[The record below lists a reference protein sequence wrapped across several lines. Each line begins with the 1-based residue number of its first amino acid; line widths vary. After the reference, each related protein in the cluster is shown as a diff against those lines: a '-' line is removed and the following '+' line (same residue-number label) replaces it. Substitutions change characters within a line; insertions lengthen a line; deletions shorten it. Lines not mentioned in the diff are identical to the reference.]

1 MSAPDEFDPFIERLF
16 RETPPMP
23 DSAGFARGVEKR
35 LASGSRMRT
44 VVIGAAGLIGGVVAV
59 RETLGANLNF
69 SAGGDEVTAN
79 GFSATAASLPEKAG
93 LMDAGV
99 GALTAQAQAAQ
110 SGLSN
115 LGVDFDFAALGG
127 MQMFWAVAALLI
139 AAAVTAGMKLAN
151 EV

>member
-23 DSAGFARGVEKR
+23 DAAEFARGVEKR
-35 LASGSRMRT
+35 LAAGSRMRT
-44 VVIGAAGLIGGVVAV
+44 VVISAAGLIGGVVAV

-69 SAGGDEVTAN
+69 NAASEPTTTGLSA
-79 GFSATAASLPEKAG
+79 SAASLPERAG

-110 SGLSN
+110 SGLST

-139 AAAVTAGMKLAN
+139 AAAVMAGMKLAN

>member
-16 RETPPMP
+16 RETPSMP
-23 DSAGFARGVEKR
+23 DSADFARGVEKR

-59 RETLGANLNF
+59 RETLGSNLSFN
-69 SAGGDEVTAN
+69 AGSEPTTT
-79 GFSATAASLPEKAG
+79 GFSAAAASLPENAG

-110 SGLSN
+110 SGLN
-115 LGVDFDFAALGG
+115 DLGVNFDFAALGG
-127 MQMFWAVAALLI
+127 MQMFWAMAALLI
-139 AAAVTAGMKLAN
+139 AAAVMAGMKLVN

>member
-16 RETPPMP
+16 RETPPMA
-23 DSAGFARGVEKR
+23 DAAGFARGVEKR
-35 LASGSRMRT
+35 LTAASRMRT

-59 RETLGANLNF
+59 RETLGTNF
-69 SAGGDEVTAN
+69 NFTTESDAAAS
-79 GFSATAASLPEKAG
+79 GFSASAATLPERVG

-99 GALTAQAQAAQ
+99 GALAAQAEAARG
-110 SGLSN
+110 GLSS
-115 LGVDFDFAALGG
+115 LGLDFDFAALGG

-139 AAAVTAGMKLAN
+139 AAAVMAGTKLAN

>member
-23 DSAGFARGVEKR
+23 DSADFARGVEKR

-69 SAGGDEVTAN
+69 N
-79 GFSATAASLPEKAG
+79 AAS
-93 LMDAGV
+93 
-99 GALTAQAQAAQ
+99 
-110 SGLSN
+110 
-115 LGVDFDFAALGG
+115 
-127 MQMFWAVAALLI
+127 
-139 AAAVTAGMKLAN
+139 
-151 EV
+151 

>member
-23 DSAGFARGVEKR
+23 DSAEFARGVEKR
-35 LASGSRMRT
+35 LAAGSRMRT
-44 VVIGAAGLIGGVVAV
+44 VVIGAAGLVGGVVAV

-69 SAGGDEVTAN
+69 DAGQAAEAANLSASTV
-79 GFSATAASLPEKAG
+79 SAAEPIG
-93 LMDAGV
+93 LTEAGV
-99 GALTAQAQAAQ
+99 GALATQAQNGL
-110 SGLSN
+110 SGL
-115 LGVDFDFAALGG
+115 GVNFDFAALGG

-139 AAAVTAGMKLAN
+139 AAAVMAGMKLAN

>member
-23 DSAGFARGVEKR
+23 DAAEFAQGVEKR
-35 LASGSRMRT
+35 LAAGSRMRT
-44 VVIGAAGLIGGVVAV
+44 VVISAAGLIGGVVAV
-59 RETLGANLNF
+59 RETLGSNLNF
-69 SAGGDEVTAN
+69 SAGQTAEAA
-79 GFSATAASLPEKAG
+79 SLSAATAATAENVR

-110 SGLSN
+110 SGLSG

-127 MQMFWAVAALLI
+127 MQMFWAMAALLI
-139 AAAVTAGMKLAN
+139 AAAVMAGMKLAN

>member
-1 MSAPDEFDPFIERLF
+1 MSGPDEFDPFIERLF

-23 DSAGFARGVEKR
+23 DAAEFARGVERR
-35 LASGSRMRT
+35 LAAGSRMRT

-59 RETLGANLNF
+59 RETLGSNLNF
-69 SAGGDEVTAN
+69 SAGDEITAT
-79 GFSATAASLPEKAG
+79 GLSASAASLPENAG

-139 AAAVTAGMKLAN
+139 AAAVMAGMKLAN

>member
-16 RETPPMP
+16 RETPHMP
-23 DSAGFARGVEKR
+23 DSAGFALGVEKR
-35 LASGSRMRT
+35 LTTGSRMRT
-44 VVIGAAGLIGGVVAV
+44 AVIGAAGLVGGVVAV

-69 SAGGDEVTAN
+69 STAN
-79 GFSATAASLPEKAG
+79 EPAASGFSASADSMPDSVG

-99 GALTAQAQAAQ
+99 GALAAQAQAAQ
-110 SGLSN
+110 SGLN
-115 LGVDFDFAALGG
+115 TLGLDFDFAALGG

-139 AAAVTAGMKLAN
+139 AAAVMAGMKLAN

>member
-23 DSAGFARGVEKR
+23 NSAGFARAVEKR
-35 LASGSRMRT
+35 LTTGSRMRT
-44 VVIGAAGLIGGVVAV
+44 VVISAAGLIGGVVAV
-59 RETLGANLNF
+59 RETLGANLSF
-69 SAGGDEVTAN
+69 SAASSPTGR
-79 GFSATAASLPEKAG
+79 GFSAAASSPESVR
-93 LMDAGV
+93 LVDAGV

-110 SGLSN
+110 NGLST
-115 LGVDFDFAALGG
+115 LGVDFDIAALGG